1 MNLAKR
7 YPLFSGHGQ
16 FVTGDQT
23 AHLLQREGHEL
34 LTDHDISEVLLC
46 LKQANVFKQKNVS

>member
-1 MNLAKR
+1 MSWVMR
-7 YPLFSGHGQ
+7 YLLFSGHSQ

-23 AHLLQREGHEL
+23 AHLLQGEGHEL

-46 LKQANVFKQKNVS
+46 LKQANMFKKWIV